1 MNIMVGCRVHLLVI
15 DAIEDAEQILAARA
29 QEWVQFLT
37 ERRGKYLL
45 GITSTDGGDSIGKED
60 ATSHNINDIGKL
72 DDLGIEETTGGNAS
86 HFQDA
91 VAENPLVGKIMDG
104 IDGGGAGKEG
114 IIPVNGMRPIGHNA
128 GLPIVSRDDIAKPV
142 VLAHCFDG

>member
-15 DAIEDAEQILAARA
+15 DAIEDAKQILAARA
-29 QEWVQFLT
+29 QERVQFLT
-37 ERRGKYLL
+37 ERRGEYLL

-72 DDLGIEETTGGNAS
+72 DDLGIEETAGRNAG

-104 IDGGGAGKEG
+104 IDGGGAGREG
-114 IIPVNGMRPIGHNA
+114 SIAGNGIDAVGHKA
-128 GLPIVSRDDIAKPV
+128 GLTV
-142 VLAHCFDG
+142 VAA